1 MRPRFARGLA
11 AGAGELAILGIAV
24 TARFIGQLRIV
35 PVLHFST
42 VLMRRLI
49 TSSGRAAV
57 TATLLVG
64 LNACAPDTAA
74 EKPVATDP
82 EAAAAAAR
90 GEAIV
95 SGTAPAATGGLSAI
109 VVLMPKEPREFP
121 PQASKPVMDQISQ
134 TFTPP
139 VLFVRTGQAAEFRNS
154 DDVLHNI
161 RTRHDETKES
171 AFNIA
176 LPTGQTFEYAFL
188 KDGFYDVGCDIHPA
202 MSAVIIASTSPYT
215 AQAAADGTFAVP
227 NVTPGAYTLTVYAD
241 VRKIER
247 DVEVTPGRT
256 TVGDIKQ

>member
-1 MRPRFARGLA
+1 MPATFSHLQLWRRHGWPIARLTAVVALVTVLA
-11 AGAGELAILGIAV
+11 ACSSEAPADPPA
-24 TARFIGQLRIV
+24 AR
-35 PVLHFST
+35 
-42 VLMRRLI
+42 
-49 TSSGRAAV
+49 
-57 TATLLVG
+57 
-64 LNACAPDTAA
+64 D
-74 EKPVATDP
+74 E

-95 SGTAPAATGGLSAI
+95 SGTVPAATGGLSAI
-109 VVLMPKEPREFP
+109 VILEPKEPREFP
-121 PQASKPVMDQISQ
+121 PQSRAPVMDQISQ

-139 VLFVRTGQAAEFRNS
+139 VLFVRTGQVAEFRNS

-176 LPTGQTFEYAFL
+176 LPTGQAFEYVFR

-202 MSAVIIASTSPYT
+202 MSAVVIASSSPYV
-215 AQAAADGTFAVP
+215 AQAAADGAFSIA

-247 DVEVTPGRT
+247 AVDVTAGRT
-256 TVGDIKQ
+256 AVGTISQ